1 MSINKDLFLAKA
13 LAFNNS
19 IRAMRS
25 SEKNELPT
33 ATYGDDYNSL
43 RANVLADFPDL
54 QRFMPPAVQT
64 ERQFDQTTQGYHEI
78 DGFCE
83 QIYQLLTVIKE

>member
-1 MSINKDLFLAKA
+1 MSMNKDLFLAKA

-19 IRAMRS
+19 IRAMGS
-25 SEKNELPT
+25 SEKSALPT

-54 QRFMPPAVQT
+54 IRFMPPAVQT
-64 ERQFDQTTQGYHEI
+64 EYEFDQTLQRYCEI
-78 DGFCE
+78 DAFCE